1 MRSIVCLLAL
11 CLANA
16 SAFAQSVPTE
26 TRAATPP
33 PAEKSAKDI
42 EEINDRVSSWHADC
56 LQDWDAATH
65 MTQTEWRVTCDRV
78 AAERRTQLLQDED
91 SMMSTLNAR

>member
-1 MRSIVCLLAL
+1 MRSIACLLVL
-11 CLANA
+11 CLTNA
-16 SAFAQSVPTE
+16 SAFAQS
-26 TRAATPP
+26 RAATPP
-33 PAEKSAKDI
+33 PADKSAKDI
-42 EEINDRVSSWHADC
+42 EEINDRVARWHMEC

>member
-1 MRSIVCLLAL
+1 MRSIVGLLTL

-16 SAFAQSVPTE
+16 SAFGQSVPIAT
-26 TRAATPP
+26 TPP

-42 EEINDRVSSWHADC
+42 EEINDRVARWHMEC